1 MLLIILV
8 YKHEKK
14 ELKMHLGIQQGVTG
28 QQSRRYSILRTP
40 DQFQSG
46 FQPQYKPKAV
56 NFGKG
61 LDPQAWFIIE
71 TLGFWA
77 CIAACISIIMLKVNN
92 KDKVGAKKV
101 TKEKIFLAE
110 TRKNGKPV
118 VLSEYKK
125 LKKGGFRSVLDKYI
139 ELIKDGFCRVCKKHL

>member
-1 MLLIILV
+1 
-8 YKHEKK
+8 
-14 ELKMHLGIQQGVTG
+14 
-28 QQSRRYSILRTP
+28 
-40 DQFQSG
+40 
-46 FQPQYKPKAV
+46 
-56 NFGKG
+56 
-61 LDPQAWFIIE
+61 
-71 TLGFWA
+71 
-77 CIAACISIIMLKVNN
+77 MLKVNN

-110 TRKNGKPV
+110 ARKKGEPV